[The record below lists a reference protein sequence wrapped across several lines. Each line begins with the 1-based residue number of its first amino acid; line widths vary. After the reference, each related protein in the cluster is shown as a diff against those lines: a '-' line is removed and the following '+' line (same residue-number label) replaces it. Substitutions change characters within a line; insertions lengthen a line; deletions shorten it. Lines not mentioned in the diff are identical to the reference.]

1 MVERKIASAI
11 DGLTSTSAR
20 RNDAA
25 GLLDLLVEQV
35 VDYAI
40 FVLDADGKIAS
51 WNPGAQRI
59 KGYTPDEII
68 GKPYEVFFTEE
79 DRRAHKPN
87 EILSSARAH
96 GRYQ

>member
-1 MVERKIASAI
+1 MRPPKPMVEPTKASAVE
-11 DGLTSTSAR
+11 GMTPKPSR

-40 FVLDADGKIAS
+40 FVLDADGSIAS

-59 KGYTPDEII
+59 KGYSPDEII
-68 GKPYEVFFTEE
+68 GKPY
-79 DRRAHKPN
+79 AHLLHRGGPARGQA
-87 EILSSARAH
+87 EQILS
-96 GRYQ
+96 